1 LAKDREI
8 VIDANISKLMKARK
22 VLDFK
27 TLIEEVT
34 KMVRVFVPMAK
45 DIKIAIDR
53 LITKEIL
60 QRDDKD
66 RELIRYKD

>member
-1 LAKDREI
+1 
-8 VIDANISKLMKARK
+8 
-22 VLDFK
+22 
-27 TLIEEVT
+27 
-34 KMVRVFVPMAK
+34 MVRVFVPMAK